1 MDLEPTKQTNNKYK
15 LEVELTVEK
24 VEKIKKNLLLSKSS
38 LEKLT
43 ELSNKTGES
52 VSNLIDRAIQAMK
65 VIRS

>member
-43 ELSNKTGES
+43 ELSDKTGES